1 MVKQYLDHC
10 RAILTKEKSTFK
22 VGSKGAGLL
31 SSFASQNE
39 YDLREG
45 FPLLTTKKMFTKGIA
60 EELIWFFSGGTNIKY
75 LEDRDVSI
83 WRMDIFQ
90 YHLPEMIK
98 ARIFPKH
105 IGKDE
110 SKYTSEWEKAMK
122 DFGAMIKGSD
132 EFAERWGETG
142 RIYGAQWRQWQHF
155 DEETGEV
162 IKIDQLG
169 ETIQKMKDKPFGKKY
184 IVSAW
189 NPGDNLKVSL
199 APCHVL
205 YHLNI
210 NQEEGSDKPTLDLL
224 LYQRSCDQFLGV
236 PFNIAS
242 YSMLTQI
249 VAQQLDIEP
258 RIFTHTFGDVHFY
271 TGLAKRT
278 QWYRGNFDKLR
289 DRIRDVSDR
298 EGYLDVLEWI
308 NKNVPE
314 VEQEHD
320 HVTAILEQLAREPKP
335 LPRLKITKEKSIDD
349 LTADDFTIEGY
360 EHHPLIRRKR
370 HV

>member
-10 RAILTKEKSTFK
+10 RKILTSGYSTFK
-22 VGSKGAGLL
+22 DGSKGAGLI
-31 SSFASQNE
+31 SFNAYQNE
-39 YDLREG
+39 YDLRDG

-75 LEDRDVSI
+75 LEDRNVSI

-90 YHLPEMIK
+90 YRLPEMIEEG
-98 ARIFPKH
+98 IFPAH
-105 IGKDE
+105 IGGE
-110 SKYTSEWEKAMK
+110 EGKYTLDWEKAMN

-155 DEETGEV
+155 DEETGEM
-162 IKIDQLG
+162 IRIDQLG
-169 ETIQKMKDKPFGKKY
+169 ETIEKMKKKPFSKKY

-189 NPGDNLKVSL
+189 NPGDNQKVSL

-205 YHLNI
+205 YHLSI
-210 NQEEGSDKPTLDLL
+210 NQEEGSDKPSLDLQMF
-224 LYQRSCDQFLGV
+224 QRSCDQFLGV

-249 VAQQLDIEP
+249 IAQQLDIEP
-258 RIFTHTFGDVHFY
+258 RRFIQDFGDAHFY
-271 TGLAKRT
+271 TGLEKRT
-278 QWYRGNFDKLR
+278 QWYRRNFGKLR
-289 DRIRDVSDR
+289 NRIRDVSDR

-308 NKNVPE
+308 NKSVPE

-320 HVTAILEQLAREPKP
+320 HVTAILEQLSIEPKP
-335 LPRLKITKEKSIDD
+335 LPRLNIKKVKSIDD
-349 LTADDFTIEGY
+349 LTVDDFTIEGY